1 MHTHGSY
8 IPLVFAMAFCG
19 LVPLLHT
26 HVLNDPV
33 LYPQLL
39 GMVAVGGL
47 LTVLLLRQ
55 GTSPVT
61 VPMQPAWALAAL
73 GLLAG
78 LSSTWAL
85 NPAEA
90 WFVAARWLLAL
101 GFLILSQIVLG
112 QWPQTLLLMCK
123 VLVVSMS
130 GFALIGI
137 LQSLG
142 IDPLALSDTFHSPT
156 GLQAN
161 RNFFGSAMLLG
172 IPFASYASF
181 QSKGAWKIASIAA
194 IGLMVAGIF
203 VAGTRAAFVP
213 LILGILLFPPILI
226 WRHRQGR
233 SRLAAMLLW
242 LLVAAVGVWSSQFV
256 LPKKNAKINWD
267 LLWTDGQPVT
277 PQSSSLD
284 FRLISWHQTLILA
297 QEKPLLGHGAG
308 NWKMHIQRL
317 GLQSFDDKGNF
328 GMVVPLHPHNEF
340 LAMFAELGVP
350 GLLLLLTAWG
360 IGIWSALRMLR
371 NRNGQHDEILGACLL
386 LGWLAL
392 TIDASFSFPLERP
405 LHLMIF
411 CLLLAL
417 SAQGLP
423 SKTGSPSQVKVG
435 LSVALTLFILA
446 GLDIGARTLADSQ
459 IRLLRAAKE
468 AQRPEK
474 VLKLA
479 PHATNWATQ
488 LDPVAALSI
497 DWYVAM
503 AQIESG
509 QQAAAMQAIERSAL
523 VSPHH
528 LAQRAG
534 RASLLDLTGRY
545 VEAIAAQTTL
555 LETFP
560 NFSEG
565 KVNLSIMQIHAG
577 RLIEARAT
585 LNEVPR
591 ADVPALYDKVD
602 AALKDTEH

>member
-1 MHTHGSY
+1 MRTHGSY
-8 IPLVFAMAFCG
+8 IPMIFAVAFCG
-19 LVPLLHT
+19 LVPLLHS
-26 HVLNDPV
+26 HALNDPV

-39 GMVAVGGL
+39 GMVAAGIL
-47 LTVLLLRQ
+47 LAALSLRQ
-55 GTSPVT
+55 APKPLAISV
-61 VPMQPAWALAAL
+61 QPAWVLAAL
-73 GLLAG
+73 GLLAL
-78 LSSTWAL
+78 LSSAWAL

-90 WFVAARWLLAL
+90 WFAAARWLLAL
-101 GFLILSQIVLG
+101 GFLLVSQIIFT

-123 VLVVSMS
+123 VLIVGMS
-130 GFALIGI
+130 GLAVTGI

-142 IDPLALSDTFHSPT
+142 IDPLALSDGYHSPT

-172 IPFASYASF
+172 IPFACYAIF
-181 QSKGAWKIASIAA
+181 QSKGTWKIAAIVAIA
-194 IGLMVAGIF
+194 LMVAGIF

-213 LILGILLFPPILI
+213 LVLGLLLLPPIMI
-226 WRHRQGR
+226 WKRLQGR
-233 SRLAAMLLW
+233 SRLAAMLVW
-242 LLVAAVGVWSSQFV
+242 GLVVALAVWSSQFV
-256 LPKKNAKINWD
+256 LPKKNAKINWN
-267 LLWTDGQPVT
+267 LLWTDGQLVT
-277 PQSSSLD
+277 PQTSSLD
-284 FRLISWHQTLILA
+284 FRLISWHQTLTLA

-340 LAMFAELGVP
+340 LAMLAELGVP
-350 GLLLLLTAWG
+350 GLLLLLAVWG
-360 IGIWSALRMLR
+360 MGIWGALQMLR
-371 NRNGQHDEILGACLL
+371 NRDGQHDGVLGACLL
-386 LGWLAL
+386 FGWLGMAV
-392 TIDASFSFPLERP
+392 DASFSFPLERP

-417 SAQGLP
+417 SVKGLP
-423 SKTGSPSQVKVG
+423 SKTYTPSQVKVG
-435 LSVALTLFILA
+435 LIVALLLLALA
-446 GLDIGARTLADSQ
+446 GLDFGARTVADSQ

-474 VLKLA
+474 ILKSA
-479 PHATNWATQ
+479 PQATNWATQ

-503 AQIESG
+503 AQIELG
-509 QQAAAMQAIERSAL
+509 QQAAAMLAIERSAL

-534 RASLLDLTGRY
+534 RASLFDLAGRY
-545 VEAIAAQTTL
+545 VEAISEQTTL
-555 LETFP
+555 LATFP

-591 ADVPALYDKVD
+591 ADVPLLYDKVD
-602 AALKDTEH
+602 AALKATQH